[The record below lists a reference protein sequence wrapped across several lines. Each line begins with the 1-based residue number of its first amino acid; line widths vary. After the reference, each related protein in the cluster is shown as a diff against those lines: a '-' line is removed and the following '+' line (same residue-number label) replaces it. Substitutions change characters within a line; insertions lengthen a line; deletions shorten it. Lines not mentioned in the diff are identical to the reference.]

1 MPTTP
6 IKGKLADRARE
17 TGVVIPIVAAHLRNR
32 TPEFRRQD
40 IIHPSEMAKADWCPV
55 ATYNHILHG
64 KPREELKF
72 TQENIFAEGN
82 AIHHKWQTWLK
93 ESGKLWGIWKCQ
105 ICHKQ
110 LQCSSGALEPAD
122 EYDYCPV
129 CRPDLIRHRWDY
141 REIPLRSTSH
151 IIAGFADGGILDE
164 NCLIELKSVGLGTL
178 RMEEP
183 ALLNRHRVK
192 TADDKWITDIDG
204 LWKNIRRPTPSHMR
218 QGQIYLWLAREMGLP
233 FTKIQFV
240 YEFKPNQQVKEFSV
254 SLNEE
259 ILAPLLDKALRIK
272 HAIERGKPPVCELEE
287 CKSCPDE
294 GAPRRR
300 IVHRTAS
307 MTSSPQPSRS

>member
-82 AIHHKWQTWLK
+82 AIHAKWQTWLADA
-93 ESGKLWGIWKCQ
+93 GTLWGNWRCLA
-105 ICHKQ
+105 C
-110 LQCSSGALEPAD
+110 GAQVRESARPLTA
-122 EYDYCPV
+122 CPS
-129 CRPDLIRHRWDY
+129 DHLLWDY

-151 IIAGFADGGILDE
+151 MIAGFADGGIWDE

-183 ALLNRHRVK
+183 ALLNRHRIK